1 MNNHQQFSVKLLQEI
16 AYHPFHKKNSKSGP
30 KHLALNNP
38 GGYAMRFSGAL
49 LYISCLFLISSA
61 APFAAE
67 TSDSPSALPKTV
79 AVAAF
84 KNGLAFVLR
93 QGEVPLS
100 SGVGRITPI
109 PNATLGSLW
118 ISPNTP
124 GSKLDE
130 VVA

>member
-67 TSDSPSALPKTV
+67 TSDSPSALPK
-79 AVAAF
+79 
-84 KNGLAFVLR
+84 N
-93 QGEVPLS
+93 LS
-100 SGVGRITPI
+100 R
-109 PNATLGSLW
+109 N
-118 ISPNTP
+118 
-124 GSKLDE
+124 
-130 VVA
+130 